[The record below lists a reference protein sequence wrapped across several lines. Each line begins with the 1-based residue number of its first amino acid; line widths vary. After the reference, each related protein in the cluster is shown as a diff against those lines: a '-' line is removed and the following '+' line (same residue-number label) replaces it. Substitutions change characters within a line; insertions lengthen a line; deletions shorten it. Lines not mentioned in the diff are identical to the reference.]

1 MDTLEEIRHALKHL
15 STDERDTIANWLQE
29 LAGTPDRG
37 CRVEEPQPAHAR
49 AQPPFMTL
57 DEYMEFEE
65 QSSFRHEYVN
75 GVVYAMSGPS
85 LAHARITGELFVAF
99 KTHLRG
105 SPCEPFATDVKLRI
119 RSETDEIVYYP
130 DVVVACNRDEWGTNY
145 VCNPKLVIETLSPST
160 GHIDRREKA
169 MTYRRV
175 SSIEEYVLLEQDTHK
190 VIVHRRAENWKP
202 HLYMGAQAVAEF
214 RCIGLSVPLA
224 QIYGGTLPTGDNG
237 PSTPS
242 TP

>member
-1 MDTLEEIRHALKHL
+1 VKTLEDIRHALEGL
-15 STDERDTIANWLQE
+15 STDERHAIAKWLQE
-29 LAGTPDRG
+29 LISARDRSY
-37 CRVEEPQPAHAR
+37 RVEEPQPAYAR
-49 AQPPFMTL
+49 AQPFMTV

-85 LAHARITGELFVAF
+85 IAHARITGKLFVAF
-99 KTHLRG
+99 ETHLRG

-119 RSETDEIVYYP
+119 CSETDEIVYYP

-160 GHIDRREKA
+160 EHIDRREKA

-175 SSIEEYVLLEQDTHK
+175 VSIEEYVLLEQDEHK

-202 HLYMGAQAVAEF
+202 QVYMGSQAVAEF
-214 RCIGLSVPLA
+214 RCINLSVPLA
-224 QIYGGTLPTGDNG
+224 QIYAGTLPT
-237 PSTPS
+237 T
-242 TP
+242 